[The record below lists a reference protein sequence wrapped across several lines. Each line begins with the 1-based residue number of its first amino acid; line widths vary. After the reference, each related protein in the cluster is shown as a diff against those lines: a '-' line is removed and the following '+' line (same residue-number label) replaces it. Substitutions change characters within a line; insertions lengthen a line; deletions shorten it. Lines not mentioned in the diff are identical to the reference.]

1 MSKKARKPTKR
12 TTTSPTTSVRARTAR
27 PKKIPWKLISVGLIM
42 ILLSYTG
49 LAAYKQNWD
58 EIHDLSVIG
67 NGKPTVVQV
76 HDPSCPSCRAL
87 KSNTQSAL
95 KRLDSDLQYRIA
107 SLKTPEGRTLAHR
120 HQVGKITL
128 LIFDGDGELSTVTK
142 ALKVSIRLSCYLL
155 RWQQITKKRL

>member
-1 MSKKARKPTKR
+1 MSKKARKPAKR
-12 TTTSPTTSVRARTAR
+12 TTTSPTVRTRTTR

-49 LAAYKQNWD
+49 LAAYKQNWN

-67 NGKPTVVQV
+67 NGEPTIVQV
-76 HDPSCPSCRAL
+76 HDPGCPSCRAL

-128 LIFDGDGELSTVTK
+128 LIFDGDGELINSYQGVKSVDTLELLL
-142 ALKVSIRLSCYLL
+142 AKVA
-155 RWQQITKKRL
+155 TNH

>member
-1 MSKKARKPTKR
+1 MSKKVRKSAKR
-12 TTTSPTTSVRARTAR
+12 SATSPTTSARTRAAR
-27 PKKIPWKLISVGLIM
+27 PKKISWKLIVAGLVM

-49 LAAYKQNWD
+49 LAAYKQNRN

-76 HDPSCPSCRAL
+76 HDPGCPSCRAL

-120 HQVGKITL
+120 YRVGKITL
-128 LIFDGDGELSTVTK
+128 LVFDGDGELLDSYQGVKSVDTLELLLAKVVTNH
-142 ALKVSIRLSCYLL
+142 
-155 RWQQITKKRL
+155 